1 MTDETA
7 DPGTVSLEMDADE
20 FQTAVQD
27 AVENA
32 LLRIAALCL
41 GFVFTA
47 VFVIAGSQST
57 VESSGTADVVFGIA
71 SIAFGCGVFWWA
83 YNL

>member
-1 MTDETA
+1 MVDENA
-7 DPGTVSLEMDADE
+7 ESGTVSLEMDADE

-32 LLRIAALCL
+32 LLRIVALCL
-41 GFVFTA
+41 GFVLTA
-47 VFVIAGSQST
+47 VFVIAGVQST
-57 VESSGTADVVFGIA
+57 VESSGTADIVFGLA